1 MAKTLFSW
9 LSYPLFLSLP
19 PSLPPKHCYLF
30 FPTSRLPKKI
40 AFLNGNKCPQ
50 TQVLKTYDE
59 SLHIELLQLAT
70 LLVRYLKEQ
79 LVSHR
84 KELIKFAWDRS

>member
-1 MAKTLFSW
+1 
-9 LSYPLFLSLP
+9 
-19 PSLPPKHCYLF
+19 
-30 FPTSRLPKKI
+30 
-40 AFLNGNKCPQ
+40 
-50 TQVLKTYDE
+50 VLKTYDE